1 MTDPAMINFLEAARS
16 LSLDRRHKL
25 MRQLMNYVLAE
36 WPESPDAHVHM
47 GNFLEWQALDEDNY
61 RVMRKADVSYLKAI
75 ELAPDR
81 IDVLYDYI
89 TFLTYFGNIDDA
101 EKYLIFIKDRPS
113 KKMVKEI
120 SLDIQEVK
128 TRVDPAA
135 GIGHA
140 WGVATSS
147 NPHDPMI
154 WYDTRAN
161 SMSVGSP
168 CPSCVG
174 WFGDSTLYP

>member
-89 TFLTYFGNIDDA
+89 TFLIYFGNIDDA
-101 EKYLIFIKDRPS
+101 EKCLIFIKDRPS

-128 TRVDPAA
+128 TRVDPAKGGGLDVGGGLGGGLA
-135 GIGHA
+135 VQVTRTWELARGDIWDILDP
-140 WGVATSS
+140 WG
-147 NPHDPMI
+147 ML
-154 WYDTRAN
+154 
-161 SMSVGSP
+161 P
-168 CPSCVG
+168 CH
-174 WFGDSTLYP
+174 